1 MIVCSIDLMNGK
13 AVQLRRGS
21 EFALERDDAIAL
33 AERFG
38 RCGEIAVI
46 DLDAALERGENRELI
61 ERLCRIARCRVGG
74 GIRSVENAKAYL
86 RAGAQAVILGTAA
99 TPDLLK
105 ALPKERCIVALDTR
119 DGRVATHGWTQ
130 LSAESPIER
139 ARALDSLCG
148 GFLVTDIAREGML
161 AGCDSTLARELREIV
176 SGTLTL
182 AGGVRTPAEICELDR
197 LGIDAQVGMAIY
209 TGGLDPVDAVVEL
222 IDFEKGGGLA
232 PTIVRDEESGA
243 VRMLAYSNR
252 ESLREALRTGGGV
265 YWSRSRNA
273 LWRKGESS
281 GNMQRLARIS
291 LDCDRDAI
299 SFFVRQTGSTCH
311 TGAATC
317 FAGEPF
323 SWSDLLQRIDARAQ
337 SASNGSYTRKLL
349 GDPGLLNGKLR
360 EEADEVACAA
370 DAGEL
375 AWECADLLYFMS
387 VKMRSAGIGISEVMA
402 QLASRAAG

>member
-1 MIVCSIDLMNGK
+1 MNGK

-21 EFALERDDAIAL
+21 ELVLERDDVIEL

-46 DLDAALERGENRELI
+46 DLDAALGRGENRALI

-74 GIRSVENAKAYL
+74 GIRSAETAKAYL

-99 TPDLLK
+99 TPEVLK
-105 ALPKERCIVALDTR
+105 VLPKERCIVALDTR
-119 DGRVATHGWTQ
+119 DGRVATHGWTR
-130 LSAESPIER
+130 LSAESPTER
-139 ARALDSLCG
+139 AGALDSLCG
-148 GFLVTDIAREGML
+148 GFLLTEIAREGML
-161 AGCDSTLARELREIV
+161 GGCDSSLARELRAIV

-182 AGGVRTPAEICELDR
+182 AGGVRSAAEIRQLDR

-209 TGGLDPVDAVVEL
+209 TGELDPVDAVVETV
-222 IDFEKGGGLA
+222 DFEKSGGLV
-232 PTIVRDEESGA
+232 PTIVRDEASGA
-243 VRMLAYSNR
+243 VRMLAYSSR
-252 ESLREALRTGGGV
+252 ESLRGALQNGAGV

-281 GNMQRLARIS
+281 GNVQRLARIS

-311 TGAATC
+311 TGATTC
-317 FAGEPF
+317 FSGEPF

-337 SASNGSYTRKLL
+337 IAPNGSYTKTLL
-349 GDPGLLNGKLR
+349 GDPTLLNGKLR
-360 EEADEVACAA
+360 EEADEVARA
-370 DAGEL
+370 DTQSDV

-387 VKMRSAGIGISEVMA
+387 VKMRSAGVGISDVMA
-402 QLASRAAG
+402 QLASRAVG